1 MAAPLALDLF
11 PGTDPQ
17 LRDALAV
24 RAAVFVQEQG
34 VPLEE
39 EIDDYDGVAWHV
51 LARINDAP
59 VATAR
64 LVSLDADR
72 VKIGRVATLGD
83 YRGRGIATKLV
94 TLLMEYARREGFCEA
109 VLDSQLAAMLL
120 YEKLGFEP
128 VGPVFLDA
136 GILHR
141 RMTRKLG

>member
-1 MAAPLALDLF
+1 MAAPLILDLF

-24 RAAVFVQEQG
+24 REAVFVQEQG
-34 VPLEE
+34 VPIEE

-51 LARINDAP
+51 LARVDDAP

-72 VKIGRVATLGD
+72 VKIGRVATLPD
-83 YRGRGIATKLV
+83 YRGQGIATKLV
-94 TLLMEYARREGFCEA
+94 KLLMEFARREGFGEA
-109 VLDSQLAAMLL
+109 ILDSQLAAMPV
-120 YEKLGFEP
+120 YEKLGFAPIGE
-128 VGPVFLDA
+128 VFLDA

-141 RMTRKLG
+141 RMTRKLD